1 MISDEIAAAAD
12 RLLGYGAKRRAME
25 PEVAAT
31 LAAHLAYLAS
41 RVAMLETLEF
51 VVPLVVEDRKG

>member
-1 MISDEIAAAAD
+1 MISDEIAALAD
-12 RLLGYGAKRRAME
+12 RCLGYGAKRRAME

-41 RVAMLETLEF
+41 RVAVLESQPF
-51 VVPLVVEDRKG
+51 VVPLLTDRK

>member
-1 MISDEIAAAAD
+1 MISDEIAGLAD

-31 LAAHLAYLAS
+31 LAQHLAYLAS
-41 RVAMLETLEF
+41 RVAMLESMEF
-51 VVPLVVEDRKG
+51 VVPLIVEERK

>member
-1 MISDEIAAAAD
+1 
-12 RLLGYGAKRRAME
+12 ME
-25 PEVAAT
+25 PEVAAQ
-31 LAAHLAYLAS
+31 LAQHLAYLAS